1 MIETIKKVSINDTCY
16 ICRQRPVKYRI
27 SFIAREAT
35 VNLCVC
41 DCCIKLSKEEMLELV
56 FPNFSF

>member
-1 MIETIKKVSINDTCY
+1 MINTIQKININDTCY

-27 SFIAREAT
+27 SFTDREAT

-41 DCCIKLSKEEMLELV
+41 DCCIKLSKDEMLE
-56 FPNFSF
+56 SIH